1 MNLLKQKKFS
11 IFSFFLIIISTVE
24 FSFSQL
30 PGWVLTKDRDGNTY
44 YIDSRGKIWTSGTP
58 EYKYK
63 AVSLDGIHYYLN
75 HGLQLINNHY
85 IAEGINIL
93 HSILALPP
101 INQQTYSAQAS
112 ASKEVQR
119 LKKREGSRYMKHVE
133 KYPLLVYRIEDIVY
147 IQNQIVPYAIK
158 LEAQPSILK
167 ASHRKKHNYEYQ
179 GMLAGLSFGEV
190 AAEKKSSFD
199 ALLSVD
205 SEQFKSVLSSIDEL
219 VLHWNIL
226 TGNDVFERKLLE
238 KGNNKIINEIKHSG
252 HPPFTGF
259 EGYFIKGKCGH
270 IVRIIFSSSIPEK
283 KKEKLLNILKEIKV

>member
-1 MNLLKQKKFS
+1 MNVLRQKKILLFS
-11 IFSFFLIIISTVE
+11 LFLIIFTTAE
-24 FSFSQL
+24 FSFAQL

-44 YIDSRGKIWTSGTP
+44 YIDSRGKIWTSGAP

-75 HGLQLINNHY
+75 HGLQLIKNHY

-119 LKKREGSRYMKHVE
+119 LKKREGPRYMKHVE
-133 KYPLLVYRIEDIVY
+133 KYPLILYRVEDTVY

-158 LEAQPSILK
+158 MKAHPYILN
-167 ASHRKKHNYEYQ
+167 ASQRKKNNYEYQ
-179 GMLAGLSFGEV
+179 GVLAGLSLSESPS
-190 AAEKKSSFD
+190 KKNASFD

-205 SEQFKSVLSSIDEL
+205 SEQFKSIITSIDEL

-226 TGNDVFERKLLE
+226 TGNDVFERKLLA
-238 KGNNKIINEIKHSG
+238 KGKNNIINEIKHEG
-252 HPPFTGF
+252 HPPFSGF
-259 EGYFIKGKCGH
+259 EGYFIKGNCGH
-270 IVRIIFSSSIPEK
+270 IIRIIFSDSISEK
-283 KKEKLLNILKEIKV
+283 KKEKLLNILKDIKV

>member
-1 MNLLKQKKFS
+1 MNVLKQKKFPV
-11 IFSFFLIIISTVE
+11 FSLFLVILCVADV
-24 FSFSQL
+24 SFAQL

-44 YIDSRGKIWTSGTP
+44 YIDSKGKIWTSGVP

-85 IAEGINIL
+85 LAEGINIL

-101 INQQTYSAQAS
+101 TNQQTYSAQAS

-119 LKKREGSRYMKHVE
+119 LKKREGPRYMKHVE
-133 KYPLLVYRIEDIVY
+133 KYPLIIYRIDNFIY

-158 LEAQPSILK
+158 AEALPSILNT
-167 ASHRKKHNYEYQ
+167 SQRKKHNYEYQ
-179 GMLAGLSFGEV
+179 GLLAGLSFGE
-190 AAEKKSSFD
+190 ASPEKNTSFD

-205 SEQFKSVLSSIDEL
+205 SEQFKSVMSSIDEL

-238 KGNNKIINEIKHSG
+238 KGKNKIINEIRHAG
-252 HPPFTGF
+252 HPPFSGF
-259 EGYFIKGKCGH
+259 EGYFINRSCGH
-270 IVRIIFSSSIPEK
+270 IVRIIFSGSISEK
-283 KKEKLLNILKEIKV
+283 KKEKLLNILKEMKV

>member
-1 MNLLKQKKFS
+1 MNLLRQKKIL
-11 IFSFFLIIISTVE
+11 IFSSLLIIFCTGKL
-24 FSFSQL
+24 SFSQL
-30 PGWVLTKDRDGNTY
+30 PGWVLTKDRDGNSY
-44 YIDSRGKIWTSGTP
+44 YIDSKGKIWTSGTP

-75 HGLQLINNHY
+75 HAMQLIKNHY

-112 ASKEVQR
+112 ASKEVRR
-119 LKKREGSRYMKHVE
+119 LKKREGPRYMKHVE
-133 KYPLLVYRIEDIVY
+133 KYPFILYRVENTVF

-158 LEAQPSILK
+158 MQAQPSILN
-167 ASHRKKHNYEYQ
+167 ASQRKKHNYEYQ
-179 GMLAGLSFGEV
+179 GVLVGLSLGENPP
-190 AAEKKSSFD
+190 EKNVPFD

-238 KGNNKIINEIKHSG
+238 KGNNKIINEIKHEG
-252 HPPFTGF
+252 HPPFSGF
-259 EGYFIKGKCGH
+259 EGYFIKGNCGH
-270 IVRIIFSSSIPEK
+270 IIRVIFSDSISEK
-283 KKEKLLNILKEIKV
+283 KKEKLLNILKDIKV